1 MKAKTVIISDVSFV
15 EQFENQTLDPKHFNH
30 VGHLRL
36 AWLYLLDDEVDLVIE
51 KLSVGIK
58 AYAESLGAK
67 QKFHLTITDA
77 IVRLMAERIKRLERP
92 SWSLFLQQN
101 NDLVEHASAV
111 IHQYYSES
119 LLSSEAARLNVL
131 QPDIK
136 PIEDDGA

>member
-1 MKAKTVIISDVSFV
+1 MKTEIISDACFV

-36 AWLYLLDDEVDLVIE
+36 AWLYLMDDEVDLVIE

-58 AYAESLGAK
+58 GYAESLGAR

-77 IVRLMAERIKRLERP
+77 IIRLMAERIKRLEYP
-92 SWSLFLQQN
+92 TWSQFLQQN
-101 NDLVEHASAV
+101 RDLVEDASAV
-111 IHQYYSES
+111 LHQYYSES

-136 PIEDDGA
+136 PIAGDGA

>member
-1 MKAKTVIISDVSFV
+1 MKTEIISDACFV
-15 EQFENQTLDPKHFNH
+15 EQFKNQTLDPKHFNH

-36 AWLYLLDDEVDLVIE
+36 AWLYLMDDEVDLVIE

-58 AYAESLGAK
+58 AYAESLGAR

-77 IVRLMAERIKRLERP
+77 IIRLMAERIKRLDRP
-92 SWSLFLQQN
+92 TWSQFLQQN
-101 NDLVEHASAV
+101 RDLVEDASAV
-111 IHQYYSES
+111 LHQYYSES

-136 PIEDDGA
+136 PIAGDGA